1 MDVLEMG
8 DATRLLVQ
16 MHGSYVQ
23 LTHLPYKEGAA
34 TSAQSSE
41 GSQAWVG
48 QSLRTSLRQLT
59 VRSTAQDFGA
69 VATLRAV
76 VLSFAWTVVSAPW
89 REPELRMKLDPRPP
103 P

>member
-34 TSAQSSE
+34 TSAQGSE

-48 QSLRTSLRQLT
+48 QSLRTSSTVPSTSASSEAMARVSGASASHGNGVMWVAAFRLT
-59 VRSTAQDFGA
+59 FEKSNLP
-69 VATLRAV
+69 ATWHR
-76 VLSFAWTVVSAPW
+76 
-89 REPELRMKLDPRPP
+89 
-103 P
+103 